1 MVGTDRAGVDT
12 KLRAGVLAC
21 PGCRGPLAP
30 WGHARERVLRG
41 EHGQRERLRPR
52 RARCGWC
59 LKTHVLLPVV
69 CLARRADVVAVIGA
83 ALAAK
88 AAGTGHRPIAAGLGR
103 AASTVRGWLRAFA
116 ANAGQIQ
123 AVFTAL
129 LHELDPLAGPAP
141 VSATAFVGAVQVIGA
156 VAAAAR
162 RRFGVVGTASPWRHA
177 SALSGGLLLAS
188 PVPAGAANTSW
199 PWAAAG

>member
-1 MVGTDRAGVDT
+1 MAGTDRAGVDT
-12 KLRAGVLAC
+12 KLRAGALAC

-30 WGHARERVLRG
+30 WGHARERALRG
-41 EHGQRERLRPR
+41 EYGQSERLRPR

-69 CLARRADVVAVIGA
+69 CLARRADVV
-83 ALAAK
+83 
-88 AAGTGHRPIAAGLGR
+88 AAGLGR

-129 LHELDPLAGPAP
+129 LHELDPLAGPEP
-141 VSATAFVGAVQVIGA
+141 VAVTAFAGAVQVIGA
-156 VAAAAR
+156 VAAAVR
-162 RRFGVVGTASPWRHA
+162 RRLGVVGTASPWRHA